1 MSGTS
6 SALPTGLPVAAA
18 PSVAALVHRA
28 GNCPGDFLAPP
39 VVGGQGVV
47 AVAAVVG
54 DTVAS
59 LGGELSNEW
68 VAALSPAQ
76 AATTTD
82 NWLRSC
88 LVACWLA
95 ADEAVAPVLSS
106 RQFLQFLSNDL
117 HRLAGLVR
125 AELLVQDPDRRE
137 ELARL
142 LIRAAGAVPAGET
155 PEQAA
160 DRLSTLDSA
169 TRARVEAEARAAEE
183 RARDVRAA
191 LERKR
196 AEEAAARASRE

>member
-1 MSGTS
+1 M
-6 SALPTGLPVAAA
+6 
-18 PSVAALVHRA
+18 
-28 GNCPGDFLAPP
+28 
-39 VVGGQGVV
+39 
-47 AVAAVVG
+47 
-54 DTVAS
+54 
-59 LGGELSNEW
+59 
-68 VAALSPAQ
+68 
-76 AATTTD
+76 
-82 NWLRSC
+82 
-88 LVACWLA
+88 
-95 ADEAVAPVLSS
+95 LSS